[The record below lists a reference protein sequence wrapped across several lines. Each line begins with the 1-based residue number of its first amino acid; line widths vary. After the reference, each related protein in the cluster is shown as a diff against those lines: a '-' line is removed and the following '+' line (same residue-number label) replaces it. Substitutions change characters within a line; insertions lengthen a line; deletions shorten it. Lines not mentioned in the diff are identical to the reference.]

1 VVISREKDTLARRD
15 DVVSV
20 LVAYI
25 HTTAIRP
32 RRRAPFQSFLQK
44 HQDTPLSRT
53 ARRARSPRRPVKNSA
68 SRSNRS
74 RSASTSRRPRA
85 LRRRRAASP
94 LDIHPPIDAR
104 RRPRVS
110 PREASPLPRPPSPPC
125 PPRPPPLARI
135 RRARRAVEDRDGCP
149 VPTDEVQSRD
159 ECARAR
165 TIRRRRRPRARGR
178 RTTDD
183 RSRARR
189 SRRRVGRRRACARA
203 SSSGDARRARRSSV
217 ALLRGEDV
225 GGREG
230 ENDVAGVGDVEPLVG
245 DG

>member
-1 VVISREKDTLARRD
+1 M
-15 DVVSV
+15 SV

-32 RRRAPFQSFLQK
+32 RRRAPFQTFLQK
-44 HQDTPLSRT
+44 QQDASLSRT
-53 ARRARSPRRPVKNSA
+53 ARRARARHRPAKNSA

-74 RSASTSRRPRA
+74 RSASTSRRPRPLRLRS
-85 LRRRRAASP
+85 LRRRRAAST

-110 PREASPLPRPPSPPC
+110 PREASPLPRPPSPTC

-165 TIRRRRRPRARGR
+165 TIRRRRPRARGR

-183 RSRARR
+183 RSHARR

-245 DG
+245 EG